1 MILVLAIV
9 LAIIWIIFKL
19 MKRSVDPEK
28 SSDEFLRKVS
38 SLTISPGKSVQIV
51 TLIDKAYLLGVSDNS
66 VNLITEIEDPELIQA
81 MNLYADKNGKVER
94 PRSFEDVL
102 ELFMPKKKK
111 NESKTQKRT
120 NAFEDG
126 ASRQILDSLK
136 RQSQRLEG
144 RE

>member
-1 MILVLAIV
+1 MQTKTERWKGPEV
-9 LAIIWIIFKL
+9 FK
-19 MKRSVDPEK
+19 
-28 SSDEFLRKVS
+28 
-38 SLTISPGKSVQIV
+38 
-51 TLIDKAYLLGVSDNS
+51 
-66 VNLITEIEDPELIQA
+66 
-81 MNLYADKNGKVER
+81 
-94 PRSFEDVL
+94 DVL